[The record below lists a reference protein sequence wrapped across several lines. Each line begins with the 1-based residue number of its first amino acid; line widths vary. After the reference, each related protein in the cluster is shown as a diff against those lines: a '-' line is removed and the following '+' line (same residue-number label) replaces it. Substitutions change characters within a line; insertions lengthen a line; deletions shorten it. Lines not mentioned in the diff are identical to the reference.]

1 MPLPSILASL
11 TDLSYG
17 FRCLRVKEPTV
28 GLTTA
33 AAQTLLPPIEGSGG
47 RAELVAERLGE
58 AIRMG
63 LLLDGERLPS
73 EPQLAA
79 QLGVSIMTLRE
90 ALAALR
96 EQGLVSTRPGRGGG
110 SFVRAP
116 ADRGEPLQR
125 FSVHELRDLGDQRAA
140 ISGAAARLAAERAL
154 PEEVQK
160 LEEQV
165 ERLQT
170 AASPSERRR
179 ADTQLT
185 IGVAGAAQS
194 PRLTREEARLRAEV
208 GDLLGLD
215 LEEPDHQ
222 AAVRA
227 RRQLVEAIAKRK
239 PDRARELAERQV
251 SAETQRLIRLRL
263 ELPRAGTPADESL
276 AGVAQE
282 LDSVLGALGELGD
295 RFRELAGKRLRSDDL
310 EALRPA
316 IFELLTEHS
325 GLVTGA
331 GVITTPGLLAD
342 RPHWLEWW
350 WTRNGGVP
358 EALRVNLDPTAPDFY
373 DYTTADWYA
382 TPKETSEPRMAGPYV
397 DYFCTNQYTIT
408 LSRPVYAGD
417 RMLGVAAADVLV
429 ASLEKRVLPALTA
442 LGRPAA
448 LTSAD
453 GRVIASTSESVIPGQ
468 RLTLSDR
475 AARRARSR
483 SPIGSWL
490 LVDV

>member
-1 MPLPSILASL
+1 M
-11 TDLSYG
+11 G
-17 FRCLRVKEPTV
+17 VKEPTV

-63 LLLDGERLPS
+63 LLLDGERLPA

-90 ALAALR
+90 ALATLR
-96 EQGLVSTRPGRGGG
+96 EQGLVTTRPGRGGG

-140 ISGAAARLAAERAL
+140 IAGAAARLAAERAL

-160 LEEQV
+160 LKEQV

-170 AASPSERRR
+170 AASASERRR

-194 PRLTREEARLRAEV
+194 PRLTREVARLRAEL

-215 LEEPDHQ
+215 LEDPDHD
-222 AAVRA
+222 AAVRD
-227 RRQLVEAIAKRK
+227 RRQLVEAVAKRK
-239 PDRARELAERQV
+239 PERA
-251 SAETQRLIRLRL
+251 
-263 ELPRAGTPADESL
+263 
-276 AGVAQE
+276 
-282 LDSVLGALGELGD
+282 
-295 RFRELAGKRLRSDDL
+295 RELAGKRLRSDDL

-316 IFELLTEHS
+316 IFGLLSEHS

-331 GVITTPGLLAD
+331 GVITSPGLLAD

-350 WTRNGGVP
+350 WTRDGGAP

-408 LSRPVYAGD
+408 FSRPVYAGD

-453 GRVIASTSESVIPGQ
+453 GRVIASTSEAVIPGQ

-475 AARRARSR
+475 ATRRAQSR